1 MRNRTDSKK
10 TLTIL
15 WIITGLVALVLAL
28 VTVRLAA
35 RATSQAVFGSSAY
48 LAGRSNTIRLRESPD
63 PASPVTA
70 ILVRGSAVTIL
81 DTTVEGG
88 QTWYLIQKD
97 NMTPGWIPAEFMSQ
111 DPP

>member
-1 MRNRTDSKK
+1 MRNRTESKK

-15 WIITGLVALVLAL
+15 WIVTGLVALVLAL

-35 RATSQAVFGSSAY
+35 RATSQAVFGSTAY
-48 LAGRSNTIRLRESPD
+48 LAGRRNAIRLRESPD
-63 PASPVTA
+63 AAAPVTA

-81 DTTVEGG
+81 DTTVEGE
-88 QTWYLIQKD
+88 QPWYLIQKGD
-97 NMTPGWIPAEFMSQ
+97 TTPGWVSGEFLSQ